1 MRLTRRSRPA
11 ELGLRV
17 SLLDRLQFGFAR
29 DLPLVLHAE
38 GAECGL
44 ACLAMIAQFHGG
56 QYDLAGLRRRFRI
69 SAMGMTVEHLMQA
82 AAALEFSPRALRLD
96 MDFLRQLRLPCILHW
111 GMTHYVVL
119 KYVGRRKIVIHDP
132 AHGMRNLSHA
142 EVSRSFTGIALEL
155 SPNRKL
161 AQPRQPQQQL
171 RLWEM
176 MGKVVGLPGSLVQIF
191 LLAAAIEVVTLV
203 MPFFIQ
209 WMTDHAIVTAD
220 RDLILALA
228 LGFALLAVVRTAFEA
243 VRGWAVLVMSTLF
256 NLQWMANVFSHLT
269 RLPILYF
276 ERRQLGDIVNRFGV
290 LQTIQNTLTVRFIE
304 ALVDGMMAFGT
315 LAVMLIYSP
324 PLASIGI
331 AAMFIYALLRWLLY
345 QSLRTAS
352 YEEFMHLGR
361 QQSIFMETV
370 RGIQSIRLANREDA
384 RVSRWLNA
392 LVDERNA
399 GLRKYRQLLI
409 FRTANSL
416 LFGVAGIAVIAL
428 GAWNVVEGRFS
439 VGMLLAFAI
448 YSEQF
453 GRRVSGFIDRA
464 FELRLLEL
472 QGMWLAD
479 IVFEKPEQ
487 DAAPQPAAQPA
498 PDGALEV
505 RGMRFRYGEAGRM
518 ILEGVQFKAKA
529 GECLAIVGSSGCG
542 KTTLFRAVLGLF
554 PQVPAEISIGGVS
567 IKQLGMRRFRDL
579 VGAAM
584 QDDKLFAGTVADNIS
599 MFSAEPDYAAI
610 EEAAGFA
617 GVHDEIAALP
627 MGYHTLIG
635 DIGPVLSGGQRQRVF
650 IARALYRRPKFLF
663 LDEATSDIDVA
674 KERQIHEALKRL
686 GITRILSAHRPE
698 TVMVADRVLLLQGGK
713 LTEMPQRSVAPA
725 AAVVSQL
732 AGKTI

>member
-1 MRLTRRSRPA
+1 MRLF
-11 ELGLRV
+11 
-17 SLLDRLQFGFAR
+17 DRLQFGFAR

-44 ACLAMIAQFHGG
+44 ACLAMIAQFHGDER
-56 QYDLAGLRRRFRI
+56 DLAGLRRMFRI

-82 AAALEFSPRALRLD
+82 VAALDFSPRALRLD
-96 MDFLRQLRLPCILHW
+96 VDFLSKLRLPCILHW

-119 KYVGRRKIVIHDP
+119 KSVSRRKVVIHDP
-132 AHGMRNLSHA
+132 AHGVRTLSHA
-142 EVSRSFTGIALEL
+142 DVSRSFTGVALEL

-171 RLWEM
+171 RLREM

-191 LLAAAIEVVTLV
+191 LLAAAIEVVALV

-209 WMTDHAIVTAD
+209 WMTDHAILTAD

-228 LGFALLAVVRTAFEA
+228 LGFALLAVVRTTIEA

-304 ALVDGMMAFGT
+304 ALTDGLMAFGT

-331 AAMFIYALLRWLLY
+331 AAMLIYAVLRWLLY

-399 GLRKYRQLLI
+399 GLRKQRQFLI

-416 LFGVAGIAVIAL
+416 LFGVTGIAVIAF
-428 GAWNVVEGRFS
+428 GAWYVVEGRFS
-439 VGMLLAFAI
+439 VGMLLAFAV

-479 IVFEKPEQ
+479 IVFEKPEH
-487 DAAPQPAAQPA
+487 DSAPQPAAPL
-498 PDGALEV
+498 PPESALEV
-505 RGMRFRYGEAGRM
+505 RGLRFRYGEAGRM
-518 ILEGVQFKAKA
+518 ILEGVQFKARP
-529 GECLAIVGSSGCG
+529 GECLAVVGASGCG

-567 IKQLGMRRFRDL
+567 LKQMGVRRFRDL

-584 QDDKLFAGTVADNIS
+584 QDDKLFAGTVADNVS

-610 EEAAGFA
+610 EEAARLA

-698 TVMVADRVLLLQGGK
+698 TVMAADRVLLLQGGK
-713 LTEMPQRSVAPA
+713 LIEMPQRSAAPP

-732 AGKTI
+732 AGKTV